1 MGKSH
6 RTNILALRLAGII
19 YLSCMIA
26 FNVIPSIVL
35 STKLSTISMTYFLI
49 ATAFGTYPLL
59 DFILYLIIWLIF
71 LISFIMILKHR
82 YAFYVVP
89 LILLIMDFVFFLFIM
104 EIQIEDL
111 ISIFACSIF
120 KLIGCVI
127 FIINIINRDKKC
139 VKDKLPNEITDDQ
152 T

>member
-6 RTNILALRLAGII
+6 RTNILVLRLAGII

-139 VKDKLPNEITDDQ
+139 VKDQLPNEITDDQ